1 MQLPKK
7 LNKFINVE
15 SGNDL
20 TTPKIVERIIENR
33 LAFIKRNNQKEEKEM
48 KIFEAMEKRKSQ
60 EQNHQSTRAEQTN

>member
-1 MQLPKK
+1 MPKK

-33 LAFIKRNNQKEEKEM
+33 LEFIKRNNQKEQKEV
-48 KIFEAMEKRKSQ
+48 KIFEALEKRKSQ
-60 EQNHQSTRAEQTN
+60 QQNHQSARTETN